1 MSAIGELQG
10 QFVFTGLQKH
20 QAFGLTLVEVLV
32 LIVIWDDVAGLD
44 VSGVDQYME
53 MTDTFAF
60 VADRRNAHAI
70 YLEFESKCGRYG
82 IAIAWLD
89 KVD

>member
-1 MSAIGELQG
+1 
-10 QFVFTGLQKH
+10 
-20 QAFGLTLVEVLV
+20 
-32 LIVIWDDVAGLD
+32 
-44 VSGVDQYME
+44 ME